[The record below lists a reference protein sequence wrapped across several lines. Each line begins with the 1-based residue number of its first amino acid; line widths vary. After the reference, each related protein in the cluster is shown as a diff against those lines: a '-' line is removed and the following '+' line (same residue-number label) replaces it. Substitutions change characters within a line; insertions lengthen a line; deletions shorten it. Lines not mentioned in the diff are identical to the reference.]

1 MTISLCMIVRNEA
14 ESLARCLESAK
25 GVADE
30 IILVDTGSTDGT
42 IDIAKRYTQKVYEF
56 AWVDDFAAARNFAFS
71 KATRQYW
78 TRMTFWSPVIGRRCC
93 GSRLCCQRKWMLS

>member
-30 IILVDTGSTDGT
+30 IILVDTGSTD
-42 IDIAKRYTQKVYEF
+42 A
-56 AWVDDFAAARNFAFS
+56 
-71 KATRQYW
+71 
-78 TRMTFWSPVIGRRCC
+78 P
-93 GSRLCCQRKWMLS
+93 